1 MQIDYSQLE
10 QTIKA
15 DYRQVTRQ
23 YRLDDEIE
31 VTTENHV
38 RLGNRIRTI
47 CDSFPHPINVL
58 ELGCGTGRY
67 FHCVRNAERL
77 VGLDLSEEMLAAAR
91 HPVCE
96 DQIVTPQIELKQGN
110 AYRADFHP
118 GAFHF
123 IFSLGMFGHGCPVTT
138 QLCEKM
144 HRWLAPG
151 GKLLFNIVDFAG
163 LPFCY
168 RLRRQVKAAIYPLL
182 PRKIKSRLDARESRS
197 PFFWMTARKLK
208 HLMQTTRFAR
218 FEIDSHACKS
228 PLGNGRHLECLAQ
241 KSA

>member
-1 MQIDYSQLE
+1 MHIDYSQLE

-38 RLGNRIRTI
+38 RLGNRIRSI
-47 CDSFPHPINVL
+47 CDSFPHPIDVL

-67 FHCVRNAERL
+67 FHCVRNTERL

-96 DQIVTPQIELKQGN
+96 DQIVARQIELNQGN
-110 AYRADFHP
+110 VYKADFP
-118 GAFHF
+118 TESFHF
-123 IFSLGMFGHGCPVTT
+123 IFSLGMFGHGCPVTA

-151 GKLLFNIVDFAG
+151 GKLLFNIVDFDG
-163 LPFCY
+163 LPLCY
-168 RLRRQVKAAIYPLL
+168 RFRRRIKAAIYPFL
-182 PRKIKSRLDARESRS
+182 PRQIKGRLDARESRS
-197 PFFWMTARKLK
+197 PFFWMTTGQLR
-208 HLMQTTRFAR
+208 HLMRRTRFAR
-218 FEIDSHACKS
+218 FEIESHECKS

-241 KSA
+241 KAA